1 MIVEENYSLKP
12 YNTFGIDV
20 RCRYFVEA
28 GEVDELLDFVA
39 SYEWEPQEVLI
50 LGGGS
55 NFLFT
60 EDFNGTVFYPAMQGI
75 EVVREDAVEVEV
87 RVGAGVEWDDF
98 VAWAVGQGF
107 WGIENLSLI
116 PGHVG
121 AAPVQNVGAYGME
134 AGERII
140 EVEAIHLPEAR
151 LVRIAGRDCRFAY
164 RDSIFKKEWKNRYII
179 THVFFR
185 LSKQPQFRL
194 DYGSMRSELERVGGE
209 VTLQK
214 IRQAVINI
222 RNSKLPD
229 VKILPNAGSFFKN
242 PVVPLKLAE
251 NLLKQYPALPV
262 YPVDEEKV
270 KLAAG
275 WLIEQCG
282 WKGRVLG
289 QAGVHEKQAL
299 VLVNRGDADG
309 VEIAHLANEI
319 KKSVFIKF
327 GVWIEPEV
335 YIL

>member
-1 MIVEENYSLKP
+1 MIVEENYSLKL

>member
-251 NLLKQYPALPV
+251 NLLKKYPDLPV

-282 WKGRVLG
+282 WKGKVLG

>member
-282 WKGRVLG
+282 WKGKVLG

>member
-12 YNTFGIDV
+12 YNTFGVDV

-28 GEVDELLDFVA
+28 GEVDELLNFVA

-60 EDFNGTVFYPAMQGI
+60 EDFNGTVFYPVMQGI
-75 EVVREDAVEVEV
+75 EVVREDTVEVDV
-87 RVGAGVEWDDF
+87 RVGAGVEWDVF

-134 AGERII
+134 AGERIV

-151 LVRIAGRDCRFAY
+151 LVRIAGRDCCFAY
-164 RDSIFKKEWKNRYII
+164 RDSIFKREWRNQYII

-194 DYGSMRSELERVGGE
+194 DYGSVRSELERVGGE

-214 IRQAVINI
+214 VRQAVINI

-251 NLLKQYPALPV
+251 NLLKQYPGLPV
-262 YPVDEEKV
+262 YPVDDEKV

-282 WKGRVLG
+282 WKGKVLG
-289 QAGVHEKQAL
+289 HAGVHEKQAL

-309 VEIAHLANEI
+309 IEIARLANEI

>member
-12 YNTFGIDV
+12 YNTFGVDV

-28 GEVDELLDFVA
+28 GEVDELLNFVA

-60 EDFNGTVFYPAMQGI
+60 EDFNGTVFYPVMQGI
-75 EVVREDAVEVEV
+75 EVVREDTVEVDV
-87 RVGAGVEWDDF
+87 RVGAGVEWDVF

-134 AGERII
+134 AGERIV

-151 LVRIAGRDCRFAY
+151 LVRIAGRDCCFAY
-164 RDSIFKKEWKNRYII
+164 RDSIFKREWRNQYII

-194 DYGSMRSELERVGGE
+194 DYGSVRSELERVGGE

-214 IRQAVINI
+214 VRQAVINI

-251 NLLKQYPALPV
+251 NLLKQYPGLPV
-262 YPVDEEKV
+262 YPVDDEKV

-282 WKGRVLG
+282 WKGKVLG
-289 QAGVHEKQAL
+289 HAGVHEKQAL

-309 VEIAHLANEI
+309 IEIAHLANEI